1 LFTHFLFIN
10 INVMTKQ
17 KIDLL
22 TNRIISGGNIAS
34 EESLELCK
42 TTEIDYLCNSANEIR
57 KHFTGNYFNLCSIV
71 NAKSGKCS
79 ENCKWCSQSSFHN
92 TDIEIYDIIDK
103 EEAVKQAINNAQKG
117 VHKFSLVTSGKT
129 VSDKKLAQLI
139 DIYQA
144 IKKVT
149 NIEIDAS
156 MGLLKKEQLIKLK
169 DIGIKHYHCNLETS
183 RTFFP
188 NVCST
193 HTYEEKINTLKSA
206 KEVGLDICSGGII
219 GMGET
224 IQQRVELAFELK
236 NLGVKSIPINIL
248 NPIEGTAL
256 ENTPPLSDNEIL
268 ITFALFRF
276 INPDAYI
283 RFAGGRLQISHLEGK
298 LLNSGVNAALV
309 GDLLTTV
316 GKNIDEDLEQFRKNG
331 FNFTNP

>member
-1 LFTHFLFIN
+1 MPLE
-10 INVMTKQ
+10 
-17 KIDLL
+17 
-22 TNRIISGGNIAS
+22 IA
-34 EESLELCK
+34 
-42 TTEIDYLCNSANEIR
+42 
-57 KHFTGNYFNLCSIV
+57 
-71 NAKSGKCS
+71 
-79 ENCKWCSQSSFHN
+79 
-92 TDIEIYDIIDK
+92 
-103 EEAVKQAINNAQKG
+103 
-117 VHKFSLVTSGKT
+117 
-129 VSDKKLAQLI
+129 
-139 DIYQA
+139 
-144 IKKVT
+144 
-149 NIEIDAS
+149 
-156 MGLLKKEQLIKLK
+156 
-169 DIGIKHYHCNLETS
+169 S

-206 KEVGLDICSGGII
+206 KEVGLDTCSGGII

-316 GKNIDEDLEQFRKNG
+316 GKNIDEDLKQFRKNG